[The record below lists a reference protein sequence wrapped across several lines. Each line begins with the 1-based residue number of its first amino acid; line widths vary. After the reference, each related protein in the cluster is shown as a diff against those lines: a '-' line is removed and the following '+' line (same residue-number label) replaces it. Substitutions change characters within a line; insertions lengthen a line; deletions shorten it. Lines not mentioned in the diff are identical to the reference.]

1 MELFDKRRVM
11 VHINGGKLSLDKN
24 DIRRWKL
31 NLQFNL
37 DAAEV
42 NSCHGAIISNYQ
54 QIEARENGVDEIQ
67 MNITFSDQIIEFF
80 GLADHTAPTVRL
92 GKCAITDV
100 KMKHDNGLTLLEL
113 KAEAE
118 CTGLIHDFV
127 KDYAFTTVWV
137 ELAPVQ
143 RTLPIVVMPAEQKQ
157 APLPK
162 SSIN

>member
-1 MELFDKRRVM
+1 MELFDKRRVQ

-24 DIRRWKL
+24 DVRRWKL

-37 DAAEV
+37 EANDIH
-42 NSCHGAIISNYQ
+42 SCHEAIVSNYQ
-54 QIEARENGVDEIQ
+54 QIEARENGVDEIG
-67 MNITFSDQIIEFF
+67 MNISFSDQIIEFF
-80 GLADHTAPTVRL
+80 GLSDHNAPTARL
-92 GKCAITDV
+92 GKCSISDV

-127 KDYAFTTVWV
+127 KDYAFTSLWV

-143 RTLPIVVMPAEQKQ
+143 RTLIEVKMPEPKQ
-157 APLPK
+157 TTLPK
-162 SSIN
+162 ALVN